1 MINEIEVNYEEIIG
15 ARKDT
20 SPIWYAKI
28 EYKVLKSLKTVKK
41 SYTHHTSPKIV
52 CKGTIEEILKAQDVK
67 KRVASSY
74 LFEGSK
80 VVHKKLEAFDL
91 NRITLKSVKIDH
103 FKGYG
108 IKRK

>member
-1 MINEIEVNYEEIIG
+1 MITNYEEIIE
-15 ARKDT
+15 RKDA
-20 SPIWYAKI
+20 SPIWYASVD
-28 EYKVLKSLKTVKK
+28 YKVLKSLKTVKK
-41 SYTHHTSPKIV
+41 SYTHYTSPKIV
-52 CKGTIEEILKAQDVK
+52 CKGTIEEMLKSQDVK

-80 VVHKKLEAFDL
+80 VVHKKLAAFDL
-91 NRITLKSVKIDH
+91 NRITLKSIKIDH

>member
-1 MINEIEVNYEEIIG
+1 MNYEEII
-15 ARKDT
+15 ADRVDV
-20 SPIWYAKI
+20 SPIWYASF

-52 CKGTIEEILKAQDVK
+52 CKGTIEEMLTAQDVK

-74 LFEGSK
+74 LFESSK
-80 VVHKKLEAFDL
+80 VVHKKLAAFDL
-91 NRITLKSVKIDH
+91 DRITLKGVKIDH